1 MNDFNKKVFATNLRY
16 YMDKKGIDRNKLCE
30 DTGFGYSTVSEWLQ
44 AKKFPR
50 INKIEALAV
59 YFGVSKSDLIE
70 EHKDERRNALIRKVQ
85 QIPDSEISRA
95 EAVLSAVFDDVDK
108 HE

>member
-1 MNDFNKKVFATNLRY
+1 MSDFNKKIFAKNLQY
-16 YMDKKGIDRNKLCE
+16 YMDKKGVDRYQLSE

-50 INKIEALAV
+50 INRIEALAI

-70 EHKDERRNALIRKVQ
+70 EHADERRSALIKKIE
-85 QIPDSEISRA
+85 QIPESEVPRA
-95 EAVLSAVFDDVDK
+95 EAIFNAVFDDTNK

>member
-1 MNDFNKKVFATNLRY
+1 MNDFNKKIFAKNLQY
-16 YMDKKGIDRNKLCE
+16 YMDKKGVDRQQLSD

-44 AKKFPR
+44 AKKYPR
-50 INKIEALAV
+50 INKIEALAI

-70 EHKDERRNALIRKVQ
+70 DHADERRNALINKVK
-85 QIPDSEISRA
+85 QIPESEIPRA

-108 HE
+108 